1 MDKLL
6 YWLKSDIANLFDLL
20 LGPISLKQMRFI
32 QYRRMEENYEIFKN
46 IVIKGVLTLLQYNRF
61 LIKESKQLDKL
72 IRKPRKY

>member
-61 LIKESKQLDKL
+61 LIKESKQLD
-72 IRKPRKY
+72 

>member
-32 QYRRMEENYEIFKN
+32 QYQRMEENYEIFKN

-61 LIKESKQLDKL
+61 LIKESKQLD
-72 IRKPRKY
+72 

>member
-1 MDKLL
+1 
-6 YWLKSDIANLFDLL
+6 
-20 LGPISLKQMRFI
+20 MRFI